1 VKLQP
6 RYPVLFLVALV
17 AAFLLWYGLAGQRRE
32 QISVRGFKLPLT
44 LVNIPADLVLTSNVP
59 DTVSVQLRG
68 PLSRALENAPPMEIL
83 LDLANARP
91 GVHGLPISEEN
102 LRLPSDVTIV
112 SVDPAAITV
121 ELERLQVVALPVRPV
136 LEGTP
141 APGFV
146 LGTLRVA
153 PQQINV
159 QGPGSLLAA
168 LTEVETTPPI
178 SVEGATGAIEVSVQT
193 QLPHP
198 LLRTLTAVP
207 ILVVVEIIPEPTPEP
222 SPTPTPRRSRR

>member
-32 QISVRGFKLPLT
+32 QISVRGFKVPLT

-68 PLSRALENAPPMEIL
+68 PLARTLENSPPMEVL

-102 LRLPSDVTIV
+102 LRLPSEVSMV
-112 SVDPAAITV
+112 SVDPASITV

-136 LEGTP
+136 LEGSP

-146 LGTLRVA
+146 LGTQRVA

-159 QGPGSLLAA
+159 QGPGSLLEA
-168 LTEVETTPPI
+168 LREVETTPVSI
-178 SVEGATGAIEVSVQT
+178 EGATGAIEVSVQT
-193 QLPHP
+193 RLPHP
-198 LLRTLTAVP
+198 LLRSLTAVP
-207 ILVVVEIIPEPTPEP
+207 ILVVVEIVPEPTPEP
-222 SPTPTPRRSRR
+222 SPTPTPRRRRR